1 MTEIAWLPSASGRPC
16 RSKVHSPPQGCK
28 LSRPYLLSAGRSTPI
43 NTLAPSSRACAIT
56 NGINRRSRRYMRVEN
71 IENGSGDNARKS
83 MNFASKVNGMKAC
96 CNDHANATSA
106 TARLVL
112 RERTCPVQELTGC
125 ADAGENE
132 CQAHRNKREAEQS
145 VAAESPTLEA
155 DEVKQADVL
164 AAGEAPQ

>member
-1 MTEIAWLPSASGRPC
+1 
-16 RSKVHSPPQGCK
+16 
-28 LSRPYLLSAGRSTPI
+28 
-43 NTLAPSSRACAIT
+43 
-56 NGINRRSRRYMRVEN
+56 MRVEN